1 MYVAQDEEVVQEF
14 AENNPLA
21 RDKLLRNGCYG
32 TLSATCSGGRLFP
45 EELTEETLVSRSFSD
60 TWKADDAADSMHD
73 FLWKTLWKPE
83 PTLLGNRCNF
93 VCILSAGGSSSLR
106 ILLQIN
112 RLLPFISL

>member
-21 RDKLLRNGCYG
+21 CDKLLRNGCYG

-83 PTLLGNRCNF
+83 PTLLETAATSSVSCLL
-93 VCILSAGGSSSLR
+93 VVLPASA
-106 ILLQIN
+106 
-112 RLLPFISL
+112 FYYK